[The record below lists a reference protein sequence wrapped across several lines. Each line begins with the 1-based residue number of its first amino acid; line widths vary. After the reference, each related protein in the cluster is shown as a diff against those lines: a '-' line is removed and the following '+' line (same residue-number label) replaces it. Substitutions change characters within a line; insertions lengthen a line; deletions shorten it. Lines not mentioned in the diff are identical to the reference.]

1 MLNRKWVIQQVV
13 ARGPLWVGAA
23 LRSLPKPVS
32 CFGLSQ
38 HLNWFFRRELT
49 AGELDFL
56 ASKTVKVEVADLSY
70 QFYLQLQQGRLNV
83 LADGAEDV
91 LFRAN
96 SQDLLQLITQQ
107 ADPDT
112 LFFRR
117 KLALLG
123 DTELA
128 LAVKNLLDTIE
139 LNERLPKSLVSL
151 LTQLAAAVPAM
162 EQGQLAEKT
171 V

>member
-1 MLNRKWVIQQVV
+1 MIDKKWVIQQVV
-13 ARGPLWVGAA
+13 VRGPLWVGAA
-23 LRSLPKPVS
+23 LKYLPKPVS
-32 CFGLSQ
+32 SFGLEQ
-38 HLNWFFRRELT
+38 QLNWFFRQELT

-56 ASKTVKVEVADLSY
+56 TDKTVKVEVPDLNY
-70 QFYLQLQQGRLNV
+70 HFYLVLQQKRFKISSEESG
-83 LADGAEDV
+83 EDV

-96 SQDLLQLITQQ
+96 SQDLVRLITQQ

-128 LAVKNLLDTIE
+128 LAIKNLLDTIE
-139 LNERLPKSLVSL
+139 INERLPKPLASL
-151 LTQLAAAVPAM
+151 LEQLAKAM
-162 EQGQLAEKT
+162 PEPVVG
-171 V
+171 

>member
-56 ASKTVKVEVADLSY
+56 ASKTVKVEVTDLNY
-70 QFYLQLQQGRLNV
+70 QFYLQLQQGRLKV
-83 LADGAEDV
+83 LSDGAEDV
-91 LFRAN
+91 LFRAE
-96 SQDLLQLITQQ
+96 SQDLLRLITQQ

-123 DTELA
+123 ETELA
-128 LAVKNLLDTIE
+128 LEIKNLLDTIE
-139 LNERLPKSLVSL
+139 LEQRLPAVMITLLNEAAEITPESSL
-151 LTQLAAAVPAM
+151 T
-162 EQGQLAEKT
+162 
-171 V
+171 

>member
-13 ARGPLWVGAA
+13 VRGPLWVGTA
-23 LRSLPKPVS
+23 LRLLPKPIS
-32 CFGLSQ
+32 SFGLEQ
-38 HLNWFFRRELT
+38 QMNWFFRQELT
-49 AGELDFL
+49 VGELDFL
-56 ASKTVKVEVADLSY
+56 SGKTVKVEVADLNY
-70 QFYLQLQQGRLNV
+70 QFYLQLQQGRLTV

-128 LAVKNLLDTIE
+128 MAVKNLLDTIE
-139 LNERLPKSLVSL
+139 LHERLPKSLVTL
-151 LTQLAAAVPAM
+151 LTRLAEAVPALD
-162 EQGQLAEKT
+162 QGQLA
-171 V
+171 